1 MELIY
6 KTAFG
11 SDSKYYVDGPGNG
24 FGYYG
29 GTLWPEM
36 RFKDEKSAEVATNIA
51 NKAFAMGYEKAQR
64 DIKKA
69 LGIIE

>member
-6 KTAFG
+6 TTGYG
-11 SDSKYYVDGPGNG
+11 SDGKYYVDGPGKG
-24 FGYYG
+24 FSYYG

-36 RFKDEKSAEVATNIA
+36 RFETEKEADIATNIA
-51 NKAFAMGYEKAQR
+51 NKAFEMGYEKAQR